1 MDNSMSLSVIENTIK
16 HVRAVLTNDLVDSG
30 WKEKNREVNLIE
42 HSAHVVEAIFFL
54 LGRSKSGLIPCY
66 RINDDGSKSW
76 WLEDSNGYIF
86 DPTFDSSKCCIQSND
101 YQKHASAYNLID
113 HSRIS
118 RKARI
123 IIERYNEAIKVG
135 S

>member
-30 WKEKNREVNLIE
+30 WKEKNREVNLSE

-54 LGRSKSGLIPCY
+54 LGMSKSGLIPCY
-66 RINDDGSKSW
+66 RINDDGSKRW
-76 WLEDSNGYIF
+76 WLENSDGYIF
-86 DPTFDSSKCCIQSND
+86 DPIFDNRKSDIQILD
-101 YQKHASAYNLID
+101 YQRYAFGFNLINGP
-113 HSRIS
+113 S